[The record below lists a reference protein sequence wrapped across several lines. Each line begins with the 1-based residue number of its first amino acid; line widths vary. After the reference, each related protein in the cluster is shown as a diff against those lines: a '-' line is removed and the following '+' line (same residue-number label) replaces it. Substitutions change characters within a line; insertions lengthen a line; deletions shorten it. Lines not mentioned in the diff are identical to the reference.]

1 MSQWLYHIFNFLT
14 LTLIFYS
21 EVEME
26 NFSVSLYFDGPFN
39 ILLTISNVAPTY
51 LLTLIRVLVEY

>member
-1 MSQWLYHIFNFLT
+1 
-14 LTLIFYS
+14 
-21 EVEME
+21 ME